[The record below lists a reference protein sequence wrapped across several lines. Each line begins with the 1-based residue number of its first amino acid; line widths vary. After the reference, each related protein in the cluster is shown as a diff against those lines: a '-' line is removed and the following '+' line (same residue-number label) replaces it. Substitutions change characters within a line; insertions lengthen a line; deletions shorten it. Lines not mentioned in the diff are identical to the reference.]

1 MQDTIQT
8 FIEKFLIPTPGKSPQ
23 AIKDRILHWVEVA
36 NHPEKFTSTQDIHAI
51 AAKRKNARQCV
62 KDLAAR
68 HPDIIA
74 VLSAERTEERTNTP
88 EVA

>member
-51 AAKRKNARQCV
+51 AAKRKNALTVCQGPCRTSP
-62 KDLAAR
+62 R
-68 HPDIIA
+68 HY
-74 VLSAERTEERTNTP
+74 RCTFC
-88 EVA
+88 